1 MKVLLICSKNSG
13 KVVPFISEQA
23 DSLASM
29 GVSIDWFFI
38 EQKGIIGYLRMIPK
52 FLKKNKSSQP
62 DVIHAHYGLCGLVAN
77 MQRKTPVVTTYPGSD
92 INTSYVRFFS
102 ILSMWLSKKNIF
114 MGDRQLKKV
123 EKWGNSIKNIIIPYG
138 IDLGSFYAKSK
149 EEARKIL
156 GFTNEQKIALFAGRF
171 SREVKNAPLAFSAV
185 NLIKGLELHELTGNY
200 SREEMCTLMNAVDVS
215 LMTSFSE
222 GSPQFI
228 KETLA
233 CGCPVVSVDVGDV
246 KEVIAGV
253 ENCYIA
259 ERNPEDIA
267 AKLEK
272 VLAKNERVEGSH
284 IVDKYDLKK
293 IANELLA
300 IYISVLQK

>member
-123 EKWGNSIKNIIIPYG
+123 EKWGNHEKNIIIPYG

-185 NLIKGLELHELTGNY
+185 NLINGLELHELTGNY

-246 KEVIAGV
+246 KDVIAGV

>member
-102 ILSMWLSKKNIF
+102 ILSMWLSRKNIF

-123 EKWGNSIKNIIIPYG
+123 EKWGNHEKNLIIPYG

-156 GFTNEQKIALFAGRF
+156 GFTNEQRIALFAGRF

-246 KEVIAGV
+246 KDVIAGV

-259 ERNPEDIA
+259 ERNAQDIA
-267 AKLEK
+267 
-272 VLAKNERVEGSH
+272 N
-284 IVDKYDLKK
+284 K
-293 IANELLA
+293 IEL
-300 IYISVLQK
+300 VLQQNQRINGKEIVEKFDINIIARKLMSCYTQVLR

>member
-102 ILSMWLSKKNIF
+102 ILSMWLSRKNIF
-114 MGDRQLKKV
+114 MGDRQLKKI
-123 EKWGNSIKNIIIPYG
+123 EKWGNHEKNLIIPYG

-246 KEVIAGV
+246 KDVIAGV

>member
-38 EQKGIIGYLRMIPK
+38 EQKGIIGYLKMIPK
-52 FLKKNKSSQP
+52 FLKKYKSSQP

-123 EKWGNSIKNIIIPYG
+123 KKWGNSIKNIIIPYG

-246 KEVIAGV
+246 KDVIAGV

-259 ERNPEDIA
+259 ERNAQDIA
-267 AKLEK
+267 NKIKL
-272 VLAKNERVEGSH
+272 
-284 IVDKYDLKK
+284 
-293 IANELLA
+293 
-300 IYISVLQK
+300 VLQQNKRINGKEIVEKFDINEIAKQLSQLYQQIQ

>member
-123 EKWGNSIKNIIIPYG
+123 EKWGNHEKNLIIPYG
-138 IDLGSFYAKSK
+138 IDLGSFYARSK

-259 ERNPEDIA
+259 ERNAQDIA
-267 AKLEK
+267 NKIKL
-272 VLAKNERVEGSH
+272 
-284 IVDKYDLKK
+284 
-293 IANELLA
+293 
-300 IYISVLQK
+300 VLQQNKRINGKEIVEKFDINEIAKQLSQLYQQIQ

>member
-123 EKWGNSIKNIIIPYG
+123 KNWGNHEKNIIIPYG

-171 SREVKNAPLAFSAV
+171 SRQVKNAPLAFSAV

-259 ERNPEDIA
+259 ERNPQDIA
-267 AKLEK
+267 
-272 VLAKNERVEGSH
+272 N
-284 IVDKYDLKK
+284 K
-293 IANELLA
+293 IEL
-300 IYISVLQK
+300 VLQQNQRINGKEIVEKFDINEIAKQLSQLYQQIQ

>member
-23 DSLASM
+23 DSLSSM

-102 ILSMWLSKKNIF
+102 ILSMWLSRKNIF

-123 EKWGNSIKNIIIPYG
+123 EKWGNHEKNLIIPYG

-246 KEVIAGV
+246 KDVIAGV

>member
-38 EQKGIIGYLRMIPK
+38 EQKGIIGYLKMIPK

-102 ILSMWLSKKNIF
+102 ILSMWLSRKNIF

-123 EKWGNSIKNIIIPYG
+123 EKWGNREKNLIIPYG

-246 KEVIAGV
+246 KDVIAGV

-259 ERNPEDIA
+259 ERNPQDIA
-267 AKLEK
+267 
-272 VLAKNERVEGSH
+272 G
-284 IVDKYDLKK
+284 K
-293 IANELLA
+293 IEL
-300 IYISVLQK
+300 VLQKNKRINGKVIVEKFDINIIARKLMSCYTQVLR

>member
-102 ILSMWLSKKNIF
+102 ILSMWLSRRNIF

-123 EKWGNSIKNIIIPYG
+123 EKWGNHEKNLIIPYG

-185 NLIKGLELHELTGNY
+185 NLIKGLGLHELTGNY

-246 KEVIAGV
+246 KDVIAGV

>member
-92 INTSYVRFFS
+92 INTSYVRFFT

-123 EKWGNSIKNIIIPYG
+123 KKWGNHEKNIIIPYG

-200 SREEMCTLMNAVDVS
+200 SREEMCTLMNAADVS

-246 KEVIAGV
+246 KDVIAGV

-259 ERNPEDIA
+259 ERNPQDIA
-267 AKLEK
+267 GKLEK

-284 IVDKYDLKK
+284 IVNKYDLKK
-293 IANELLA
+293 IAKELLA
-300 IYISVLQK
+300 LYNSVLQK

>member
-123 EKWGNSIKNIIIPYG
+123 EKWGNHEKNLIIPYG

-246 KEVIAGV
+246 KDVIAGV

>member
-102 ILSMWLSKKNIF
+102 ILSMWLSRKNIF

-123 EKWGNSIKNIIIPYG
+123 EKWGNHEKNLIIPYG

-246 KEVIAGV
+246 KDVIAGV

-259 ERNPEDIA
+259 ERNPQDIA
-267 AKLEK
+267 
-272 VLAKNERVEGSH
+272 N
-284 IVDKYDLKK
+284 K
-293 IANELLA
+293 IEL
-300 IYISVLQK
+300 VLQQNKRINGKEIVEKFDINEIAKQLSQLYQQIQ

>member
-102 ILSMWLSKKNIF
+102 ILSMWLSRKNIF

-123 EKWGNSIKNIIIPYG
+123 EKWGNHEKNLIIPYG

-156 GFTNEQKIALFAGRF
+156 GFTNEQRIALFAGRF

-246 KEVIAGV
+246 KDVIGDV
-253 ENCYIA
+253 EGCYIA
-259 ERNPEDIA
+259 ERNAQDIA
-267 AKLEK
+267 
-272 VLAKNERVEGSH
+272 N
-284 IVDKYDLKK
+284 K
-293 IANELLA
+293 IEL
-300 IYISVLQK
+300 VLQQNQRINGKEIVEKFDINIIARKLMSCYTQVLR

>member
-123 EKWGNSIKNIIIPYG
+123 EKWGNHEKNLIIPYG

>member
-123 EKWGNSIKNIIIPYG
+123 KNWGNHEKNLIIPYG

>member
-102 ILSMWLSKKNIF
+102 ILSMWLSRKNIF

-123 EKWGNSIKNIIIPYG
+123 EKWGNHEKNLIIPYG

-246 KEVIAGV
+246 KDVIAGV

-259 ERNPEDIA
+259 ERNPQDIA
-267 AKLEK
+267 
-272 VLAKNERVEGSH
+272 G
-284 IVDKYDLKK
+284 K
-293 IANELLA
+293 IEL
-300 IYISVLQK
+300 VLQQNQRINGKEIVARFDNKTIADKLISLYTQVLR